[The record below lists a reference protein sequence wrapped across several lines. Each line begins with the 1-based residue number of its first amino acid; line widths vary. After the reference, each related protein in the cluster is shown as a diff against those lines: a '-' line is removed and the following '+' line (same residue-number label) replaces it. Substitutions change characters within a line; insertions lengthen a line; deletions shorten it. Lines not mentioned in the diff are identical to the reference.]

1 MWGARDTQWI
11 QTMIGQV
18 REETVTAQ
26 MSSAM
31 AEVRTAWVQ
40 SHEDATQERK
50 KQPSWKKLASTE
62 YQVQLQKSLFH
73 MSVWE
78 SCEGGSPT
86 TLTWGRWDYTAPLT
100 TPLPSGCT
108 HWVAF
113 GSGPSLSMKCRHLES
128 CLMDMRVG
136 MGAGAQW
143 KQGSSQEYLSL
154 WDKRKTHRWGKNDGR
169 RHSQRQG
176 LEWKVRYSMGLHAS
190 PSCIPK
196 AHEYTSSSGKERL
209 CGRTEGTI
217 ALAVQTH
224 FKRNPW
230 ARVAPARRKAISSW
244 AGKQAMVEGQQG
256 LVPYH
261 KGWPRGLSASGWTT
275 DDSIRVTSIS
285 SAKWQRLKY
294 KHIQNSMA
302 NTCKGGVEPA
312 VRWSSTGSPG
322 QTPDATGNGA
332 RTEGPRSGR
341 GGEMAEGQAAV
352 NALCDILPL

>member
-1 MWGARDTQWI
+1 MVEGTARGRDLS
-11 QTMIGQV
+11 G
-18 REETVTAQ
+18 RLG
-26 MSSAM
+26 
-31 AEVRTAWVQ
+31 TAWACMRAHPA
-40 SHEDATQERK
+40 SLKLMSIHPALERK
-50 KQPSWKKLASTE
+50 DS
-62 YQVQLQKSLFH
+62 
-73 MSVWE
+73 
-78 SCEGGSPT
+78 
-86 TLTWGRWDYTAPLT
+86 
-100 TPLPSGCT
+100 
-108 HWVAF
+108 
-113 GSGPSLSMKCRHLES
+113 
-128 CLMDMRVG
+128 
-136 MGAGAQW
+136 
-143 KQGSSQEYLSL
+143 
-154 WDKRKTHRWGKNDGR
+154 
-169 RHSQRQG
+169 
-176 LEWKVRYSMGLHAS
+176 
-190 PSCIPK
+190 
-196 AHEYTSSSGKERL
+196 
-209 CGRTEGTI
+209 GRTEGTI